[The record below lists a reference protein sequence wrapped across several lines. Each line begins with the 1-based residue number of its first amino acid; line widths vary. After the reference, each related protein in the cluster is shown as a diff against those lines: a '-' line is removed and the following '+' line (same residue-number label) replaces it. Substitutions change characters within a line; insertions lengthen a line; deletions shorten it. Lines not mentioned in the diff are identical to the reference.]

1 MMLAD
6 SSRRSYQRK
15 GSRWTN
21 LRVERIDAMNTAF
34 LEVTYRQGK
43 PIAAY
48 YYLPRPEG
56 QRSARTRRVDPGLL
70 IDFAKDGRPIGIE
83 ITAPSVLSVAMFNRV
98 LRDLGFPP
106 VKRQEIAP
114 LIAA

>member
-1 MMLAD
+1 
-6 SSRRSYQRK
+6 
-15 GSRWTN
+15 
-21 LRVERIDAMNTAF
+21 MNTAY

-48 YYLPRPEG
+48 YYLPRPDG

-83 ITAPSVLSVAMFNRV
+83 ITAPSAFSMTAFDRV
-98 LRDLGFPP
+98 LRELRIAP
-106 VKRQEIAP
+106 VKRQSMAP
-114 LIAA
+114 LLRS